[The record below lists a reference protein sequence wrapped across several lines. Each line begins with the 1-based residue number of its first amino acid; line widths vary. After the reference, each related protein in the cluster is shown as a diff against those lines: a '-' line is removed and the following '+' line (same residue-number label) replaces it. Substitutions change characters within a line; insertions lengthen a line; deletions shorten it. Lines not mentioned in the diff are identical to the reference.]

1 MNIVKQTPSYPILK
15 SVLKYDKHPSV
26 TAVRNQNIRPHSEFS
41 FVGVDEVS
49 KKIKKLNPLKAALS
63 ADFSEKIL
71 KECYVHICSL
81 YLWIF

>member
-26 TAVRNQNIRPHSEFS
+26 TAVRNQNRPHSEFS
-41 FVGVDEVS
+41 FVGVNEVS